1 MNFLRI
7 SDLKKKNRGTLN
19 ARNSS
24 PPTYELNRCMQI
36 DVRGEKRGRSFPI
49 PGATR
54 KITSPRVRQQWF
66 CSKTIVYVSVS
77 TSRGNKF
84 LSQRRCSLTCLVTR
98 LHTAKC
104 AAKCARVFWHFAILD
119 GIIILHVC
127 VFTSPTSRNLLF
139 AIPDNSLMDRA
150 ACKSRRQGFKVERET
165 THEPHTIDSI
175 VLLLDDA
182 KCSINYSETMRDDPG
197 GPPVPASLLPSFNV
211 LSRRSTA
218 RCFFLLR
225 FIDGK
230 RLGTSRKSSFGGGFV
245 DSTR

>member
-1 MNFLRI
+1 
-7 SDLKKKNRGTLN
+7 
-19 ARNSS
+19 
-24 PPTYELNRCMQI
+24 MQI
-36 DVRGEKRGRSFPI
+36 DVRGEKRVRSFPI

-230 RLGTSRKSSFGGGFV
+230 RLGTSRKSSFGGEFV